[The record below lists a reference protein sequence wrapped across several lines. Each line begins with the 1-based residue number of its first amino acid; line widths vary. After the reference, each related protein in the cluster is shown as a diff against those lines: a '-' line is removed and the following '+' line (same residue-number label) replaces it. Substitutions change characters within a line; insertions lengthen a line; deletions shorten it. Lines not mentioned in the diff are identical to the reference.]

1 MSAEPQ
7 IPANI
12 ASRSDFIA
20 TAHGLLARLD
30 AASAREITLVDID
43 FSPWPLDDIAVVDA
57 LTRWIRLPGR
67 RLRLLGARFD
77 VIQRE
82 QPRFA
87 AWRQPYAHAVECMTP
102 SELDPSDVPGLLWLG
117 MGSGCLELLERE
129 RWQARWIT
137 GRSLLVLQQ
146 ERIDALVQRCE
157 PAWPVTVLG
166 L

>member
-1 MSAEPQ
+1 MSVEEVPG
-7 IPANI
+7 NI
-12 ASRSDFIA
+12 TSRSEFKA
-20 TAHGLLARLD
+20 SAQRLLSRLD
-30 AASAREITLVDID
+30 ATAAREITLVDLD
-43 FSPWPLDDIAVVDA
+43 FSPWPLDDVAVVDA

-87 AWRQPYAHAVECMTP
+87 AWRQPYAHAIECMTP
-102 SELDPSDVPGLLWLG
+102 SELDPTDVPGLLWLG

-137 GRSLLVLQQ
+137 DRSLLVLQQ